1 MRRPLRARAPHPQ
14 ARPAAPRLLHSPLM
28 LDQILFRAI
37 MVAFF
42 ILANAFFVAAEFALV
57 SVRETRI
64 QQLIALGRP
73 GARTALQLKNNIDE
87 FLPAVQFGVTL
98 AALALGWLGEPA
110 ITEMLLRGA
119 RALHLSPGSRAL
131 QAASIALAFA
141 IITYFEVL
149 LGELVPKSLALQRA
163 ERIALAVAGPMD
175 VFIRITRPAVRL
187 MNGSATLVLRLF
199 RAPLRGEGAVHS
211 PEELKLIATATRRMG
226 LLPAFQEEIIHRAI
240 ELNHVTVREIMTPR
254 GRIFSLPA
262 DLPVEQGSARII
274 DEQHS
279 RVPVFE
285 PPVSI
290 HAGSPHPHSN
300 ANSNAGNDHI
310 IGIVYSKDISRLM
323 HFRSASLAL
332 GGAGASGLTLREV
345 MRPAHVVPET
355 KLAVDLLQ
363 DFQERRQLI
372 AIVVDEFGST
382 VGIVTA
388 EDALE
393 QIVGELHD
401 EFDTA
406 PQMPLSSPA
415 GVMTLDGSTSLRDLT
430 TQLRWNFPREAGVE
444 TLAGFLLTELG
455 HIPTKGETVED
466 ALEARRYIVAEMQR
480 NRIARVRVESTTG
493 APLDLSTLE
502 AEHSR
507 EATP

>member
-1 MRRPLRARAPHPQ
+1 MFE
-14 ARPAAPRLLHSPLM
+14 
-28 LDQILFRAI
+28 QILFRAI

-57 SVRETRI
+57 SVRETRV
-64 QQLIALGRP
+64 QQLIAAGRP
-73 GARTALQLKNNIDE
+73 GARTALQLKQNIDE

-110 ITEMLLRGA
+110 LTEILLHA
-119 RALHLSPGSRAL
+119 ALRLGVTHPDNRILHGV
-131 QAASIALAFA
+131 SILLAFA
-141 IITYFEVL
+141 VITYFEVL

-163 ERIALAVAGPMD
+163 ERIALAVSGPMD
-175 VFIRITRPAVRL
+175 VFIRITRPAVKL

-226 LLPAFQEEIIHRAI
+226 LLPSFQEEIIHRAI

-254 GRIFSLPA
+254 GKIFSLPA
-262 DLPVEQGSARII
+262 DMPVERASARII
-274 DEQHS
+274 EEQHS
-279 RVPVFE
+279 RVPVYD
-285 PPVSI
+285 PASGPS
-290 HAGSPHPHSN
+290 S
-300 ANSNAGNDHI
+300 GNDNI

-332 GGAGASGLTLREV
+332 GGTGASGLTLRQV
-345 MRPAHVVPET
+345 MRPALVVPET
-355 KLAVDLLQ
+355 KLAVELLQ
-363 DFQERRQLI
+363 DFQERRQQI

-382 VGIVTA
+382 TGIVTA

-393 QIVGELHD
+393 QIVGELND

-430 TQLRWNFPREAGVE
+430 VQLRWTFPREAGVE

-455 HIPTKGETVED
+455 HIPEPGEIIED
-466 ALEARRYIVAEMQR
+466 GGRRYIIAQMQGH
-480 NRIARVRVESTTG
+480 RIARVRVESTTG
-493 APLDLSTLE
+493 APLDLSTVEDE
-502 AEHSR
+502 ASR
-507 EATP
+507 EATA